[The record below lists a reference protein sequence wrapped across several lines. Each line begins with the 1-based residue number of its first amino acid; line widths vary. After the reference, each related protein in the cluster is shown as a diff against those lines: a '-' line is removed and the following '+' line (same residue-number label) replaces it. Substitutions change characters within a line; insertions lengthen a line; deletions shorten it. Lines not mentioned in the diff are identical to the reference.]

1 MMAVIKETKGDKIF
15 NVINYII
22 LTIILLITFYPL
34 LFVVIA
40 SISNPDMINSGQVVL
55 LPKDISFDGYKR
67 IFQDPRILSGY
78 KNTIIYTVFGTLLN
92 LAVTI
97 PAAYALSRKDLVGRN
112 IITIIFMITMFFSG
126 GLIPTFLLMKRL
138 HLLNTRWAILILGAT
153 SMWNIVITRTFFEN
167 NIPGELQEAAEIDG
181 CSDFKIFFSII
192 LPLSSPII
200 AVMTLFFGVAHWNN
214 YFKALIYLSDK
225 KLFPLQIILR
235 EILVK
240 SEFDAQ
246 MLLIGSHDTGTLM
259 DELRAAEQ
267 IKYALIIIATL
278 PVMLAYP
285 FVQKYFVKG
294 VMVGAIKG

>member
-1 MMAVIKETKGDKIF
+1 MAVIKETKGDKIF

>member
-1 MMAVIKETKGDKIF
+1 MAVIKEAKGDKIF
-15 NVINYII
+15 NIINYTL
-22 LTIILLITFYPL
+22 LTIILIITFYPL

-40 SISNPDMINSGQVVL
+40 SISNPDLINSGEVIL
-55 LPKDISFDGYKR
+55 LPKDVSFDGYRR
-67 IFQDPRILSGY
+67 IFQDPRILNGY
-78 KNTIIYTVFGTLLN
+78 KNTIIYTVFGTLIN
-92 LAVTI
+92 LGVTI

-112 IITIIFMITMFFSG
+112 VFTLIFAFTMFFSG
-126 GLIPTFLLMKRL
+126 GLIPTFLLMKNL
-138 HLLNTRWAILILGAT
+138 HLLNTRWAILLLGAT
-153 SMWNIVITRTFFEN
+153 NMWNIVITRTFFES
-167 NIPGELQEAAEIDG
+167 NIPLELQEAAELDG
-181 CSDFKIFFSII
+181 CSDFKLFFSIV
-192 LPLSSPII
+192 LPLASPII
-200 AVMTLFFGVAHWNN
+200 AVMALFFGVAHWNN

-225 KLFPLQIILR
+225 KLFPLQLILR

-259 DELRAAEQ
+259 EELRAAEQ
-267 IKYALIIIATL
+267 IKYALIIVATL